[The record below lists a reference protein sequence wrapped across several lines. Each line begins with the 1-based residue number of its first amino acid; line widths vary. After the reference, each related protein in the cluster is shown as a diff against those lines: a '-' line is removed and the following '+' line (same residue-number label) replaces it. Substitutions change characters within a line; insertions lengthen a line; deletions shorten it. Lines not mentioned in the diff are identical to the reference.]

1 MECPNTSDICMNCF
15 LNLVEFGTILI
26 FIRLEKHETSHPY
39 RIISKLNF
47 PLFVEEWTAE
57 EELLMM
63 EGLEKKGFG
72 NWQDI

>member
-15 LNLVEFGTILI
+15 LNLVEF
-26 FIRLEKHETSHPY
+26 EKHETSHPY

-72 NWQDI
+72 NW